1 MLTPALLGTAVCVT
15 LPTPAAYSHVSF
27 QNTLVNWFFLSPEFG
42 VHPDVT
48 KLICTMCVIGGSMG
62 VFLKLPWPV
71 WLGAPVG
78 LLDGVARALPD
89 FHSYS
94 TAGTPESCMFENM
107 CGPKV
112 GVAKVL
118 GQRERYL

>member
-1 MLTPALLGTAVCVT
+1 MT
-15 LPTPAAYSHVSF
+15 AAYTHVSC
-27 QNTLVNWFFLSPEFG
+27 QNIFVNWFFLSPEFG

-48 KLICTMCVIGGSMG
+48 KLVLTMCVVGASMG

-78 LLDGVARALPD
+78 LLDGVARVLPD

-94 TAGTPESCMFENM
+94 LAGTPESCMFESM

-112 GVAKVL
+112 GVAAST
-118 GQRERYL
+118 RR